1 MAQAHEV
8 DAATGTATT
17 GHDWDGIKELNT
29 PLPRWWVWLF
39 YATVIWALG
48 YWVVYPAW
56 PLIGSFTAGAFGY
69 SSRGEVASAVGELQG
84 MRGGMVDRLQA
95 ASLADIER
103 DPTLLA
109 FATAQG
115 RAAFGNNCAPC
126 HGGGGGGAKGYP
138 NLNDDDWLWGGTV
151 DQIHATVAYGV
162 RSGHPKAH
170 ESTMVGFGKDGVLKR
185 PEIVA
190 VARYVRSL
198 SGLPVPAG
206 THLAAGKKIFADN
219 CAACH
224 GDDAKGNQEIGAPN
238 LADKIWLYGPDEAA
252 VIDVIANGRN
262 GVMPAW
268 VDRLDPATLK
278 ALAVYVHT
286 LGGGK

>member
-8 DAATGTATT
+8 DAATGTPTT
-17 GHDWDGIKELNT
+17 GHEWDGIKELNT
-29 PLPRWWVWLF
+29 PLPRWWVWIF
-39 YATVIWALG
+39 YATILWSLG
-48 YWVVYPAW
+48 YWLVYPSW
-56 PLIGSFTAGAFGY
+56 PLISSFTTGLLGF
-69 SSRGEVASAVGELQG
+69 SSRGQVAADVGNLKA
-84 MRGGMVDRLQA
+84 MRGAMVARLQA
-95 ASLADIER
+95 ATLADIEK
-103 DPTLLA
+103 DPSLFA

-126 HGGGGGGAKGYP
+126 HGVGGGGAKGYP
-138 NLNDDDWLWGGTV
+138 NLNDDDWLWGGTI
-151 DQIHATVAYGV
+151 DQIYQTIAYGV
-162 RSGHPKAH
+162 RSGNPKAH

-206 THLAAGKKIFADN
+206 IDLGAGKKIFADN

-238 LADKIWLYGPDEAA
+238 LADKIWLYGSDESTI
-252 VIDVIANGRN
+252 VDVITNGRN

-268 VDRLDPATLK
+268 TGKLDEPTLK
-278 ALAVYVHT
+278 ALAVYVHD
-286 LGGGK
+286 LGGGQ